1 MIDPQCERFLAYFD
15 RAVLSP
21 YRIAPDRFELYEDDM
36 GGHVKVRSAHYD
48 SLPRELRWYQI
59 RFGFRMLRD
68 GSICV
73 AGFVPD
79 LAELPD
85 SEKLKWHS
93 HELQQPTF
101 ADPDQAFERWT
112 ARYLGGSWGVEDGP
126 KPRIEREINLINAL
140 TRQTLGVP
148 LWGFSANPLLTYPA
162 ADNTDAYNRAHGE
175 LYRVLV
181 DAMSA
186 ECLGRLAA
194 KRGVTLADSRKRME
208 NLKLILPGNLVEA
221 TWKPLKTCYDE
232 RNKRHENPEA
242 APSPFPAFD
251 TFHRD
256 LEAIRSGLVAL
267 KEWFEQLLDV
277 DAEACLRRLEA
288 MEGLFPKFLGP
299 PRPEFKSGELRKAV
313 GKTIQSVEFGE
324 VEDYP
329 GARNSEAI
337 VLHFADGSS
346 MTIRI
351 GSNAE
356 NVASAHEGLEPQE
369 FHKDLMV
376 FWAPAIQGQTV
387 SA

>member
-1 MIDPQCERFLAYFD
+1 MIDPRCERFLAYFD

-36 GGHVKVRSAHYD
+36 GGYVKVRSAYYD
-48 SLPRELRWYQI
+48 GLEKESRWYQI
-59 RFGFRMLRD
+59 RFGFRMLVD
-68 GSICV
+68 GNKCV

-79 LAELPD
+79 LAELPN

-101 ADPDQAFERWT
+101 ADPDGAFERWT

-126 KPRIEREINLINAL
+126 KPRIERQLNLINAL
-140 TRQTLGVP
+140 TRQTLNVS
-148 LWGFSANPLLTYPA
+148 LWSFSTNPLLTYPA
-162 ADNTDAYNRAHGE
+162 AENTDAYNRAHGE
-175 LYRVLV
+175 LYRILV

-186 ECLGRLAA
+186 ECLAKLAA
-194 KRGVTLADSRKRME
+194 KRSVTLPDPRKRME
-208 NLKLILPGNLVEA
+208 NLKQILPESLVEA
-221 TWKPLKTCYDE
+221 TWKPLKACYDE
-232 RNKRHENPEA
+232 RNKRHENPGA
-242 APSPFPAFD
+242 APTPFSAFD
-251 TFHRD
+251 TFHHD
-256 LEAIRSGLVAL
+256 LEAIHSGLVAL
-267 KEWFEQLLDV
+267 RGWLEQLLGV
-277 DAEACLRRLEA
+277 NAEACLRRLEA

-299 PRPEFKSGELRKAV
+299 PRPEFKLGELRKAE

-329 GARNSEAI
+329 GARNSEGM
-337 VLHFADGSS
+337 VFHYTDGSS
-346 MTIRI
+346 MAIRI

-356 NVASAHEGLEPQE
+356 NVVSAHEGLKPQE

>member
-1 MIDPQCERFLAYFD
+1 MIDPRCERFLAYFD

-36 GGHVKVRSAHYD
+36 GGYVKVRSAYD
-48 SLPRELRWYQI
+48 SLEKESRWYQI
-59 RFGFRMLRD
+59 RFGFRMLVD

-79 LAELPD
+79 LAELPN
-85 SEKLKWHS
+85 SEKLKWLS

-101 ADPDQAFERWT
+101 VNPDDAFERWT
-112 ARYLGGSWGVEDGP
+112 ARYLGGSRGIEDGP
-126 KPRIEREINLINAL
+126 KPRIERQTDLINAL
-140 TRQTLGVP
+140 TRQTLDAP
-148 LWGFSANPLLTYPA
+148 LWTFSKNPLLTYPA
-162 ADNTDAYNRAHGE
+162 ADNTDAYNKAHGE
-175 LYRVLV
+175 LYRILV

-186 ECLGRLAA
+186 ECLGKLTA
-194 KRGVTLADSRKRME
+194 KCGVTLSDPHKRME
-208 NLKLILPGNLVEA
+208 NLKQILPEGLVDTA
-221 TWKPLKTCYDE
+221 WKPLKKCYEE
-232 RNKRHENPEA
+232 RNKRHDNPGTTPA
-242 APSPFPAFD
+242 PFPAFD

-256 LEAIRSGLVAL
+256 LEAIHTGLVAL
-267 KEWFEQLLDV
+267 KGWLEQLFGV

-299 PRPEFKSGELRKAV
+299 PRPEFKLGELRKAE

-329 GARNSEAI
+329 GARNSEGM
-337 VLHFADGSS
+337 VFHFTDGSS
-346 MTIRI
+346 MAIRI

-376 FWAPAIQGQTV
+376 FWAPAIERQTV